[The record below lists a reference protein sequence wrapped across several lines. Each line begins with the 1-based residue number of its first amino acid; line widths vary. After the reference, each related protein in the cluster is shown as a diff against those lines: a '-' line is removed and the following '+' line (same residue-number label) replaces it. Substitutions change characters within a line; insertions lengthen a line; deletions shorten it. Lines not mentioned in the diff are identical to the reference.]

1 MNKKINYLENRKESY
16 KTSSNVFISF
26 KYAFSGISYVL
37 KTSRNFKIQLIF
49 AVTSLIIGFLL
60 KISLSNYVILIAT
73 IMSVL
78 ILEILNTS
86 IESIV
91 DLIVKKEF
99 SFLAKI
105 SKDTSAGAV
114 LLASINSVII
124 AVYIFVPKIKLL
136 FESIFWEKV
145 FLSWINTIL
154 KKEDY
159 ELPNYIFEKKSF
171 SLGLQIISNK
181 EIASLNKKWMQ

>member
-1 MNKKINYLENRKESY
+1 MDKKINFLKNRIGSY
-16 KTSSNVFISF
+16 KTSSNVLKSF
-26 KYAFSGISYVL
+26 KYAFSGIGYVL

-60 KISLSNYVILIAT
+60 DISQINYVILIAT

-91 DLIVKKEF
+91 DLVVKKEF
-99 SFLAKI
+99 SSLAKI
-105 SKDTSAGAV
+105 SKDTSAAAV

-124 AVYIFVPKIKLL
+124 AIYIFVPKIKFL
-136 FESIFWEKV
+136 F
-145 FLSWINTIL
+145 
-154 KKEDY
+154 
-159 ELPNYIFEKKSF
+159 
-171 SLGLQIISNK
+171 
-181 EIASLNKKWMQ
+181 

>member
-1 MNKKINYLENRKESY
+1 MEKKIKSLKNRIESY
-16 KTSSNVFISF
+16 KTSSNLLKSF

-49 AVTSLIIGFLL
+49 AVTSLMIGFLL
-60 KISLSNYVILIAT
+60 QISQSNYVILIAT
-73 IMSVL
+73 IISVL

-91 DLIVKKEF
+91 DLVVKKEF
-99 SFLAKI
+99 SSLAKI

-136 FESIFWEKV
+136 FESI
-145 FLSWINTIL
+145 
-154 KKEDY
+154 
-159 ELPNYIFEKKSF
+159 
-171 SLGLQIISNK
+171 
-181 EIASLNKKWMQ
+181 

>member
-1 MNKKINYLENRKESY
+1 MDKKINSLKNRIESY
-16 KTSSNVFISF
+16 KTSNSLLKSF

-49 AVTSLIIGFLL
+49 AITSLMIGFLL
-60 KISLSNYVILIAT
+60 QISQSNYVILIAT

-78 ILEILNTS
+78 ILEIFNTS

-91 DLIVKKEF
+91 DLVVKKEF
-99 SFLAKI
+99 SSLAKI

-136 FESIFWEKV
+136 FESI
-145 FLSWINTIL
+145 
-154 KKEDY
+154 
-159 ELPNYIFEKKSF
+159 
-171 SLGLQIISNK
+171 
-181 EIASLNKKWMQ
+181 

>member
-1 MNKKINYLENRKESY
+1 MDKKINSLKNRIKSY
-16 KTSSNVFISF
+16 KTSSNVLKSF

-49 AVTSLIIGFLL
+49 AVTSLMIGFLL
-60 KISLSNYVILIAT
+60 QISESNYVILIAT

-91 DLIVKKEF
+91 DLVVKKEF
-99 SFLAKI
+99 SSLAKI

-124 AVYIFVPKIKLL
+124 AVYIFVPKIKFL
-136 FESIFWEKV
+136 FESI
-145 FLSWINTIL
+145 
-154 KKEDY
+154 
-159 ELPNYIFEKKSF
+159 
-171 SLGLQIISNK
+171 
-181 EIASLNKKWMQ
+181 

>member
-1 MNKKINYLENRKESY
+1 MEKKINSQKNRIESY
-16 KTSSNVFISF
+16 KTSSNVLKSF

-49 AVTSLIIGFLL
+49 AVTSLMIGFLL
-60 KISLSNYVILIAT
+60 QISQSNYVILIAT

-91 DLIVKKEF
+91 DLVVKKEF
-99 SFLAKI
+99 SSLAKI

-114 LLASINSVII
+114 LLASVNSVII
-124 AVYIFVPKIKLL
+124 AVYIFVPKIKFL
-136 FESIFWEKV
+136 FESI
-145 FLSWINTIL
+145 
-154 KKEDY
+154 
-159 ELPNYIFEKKSF
+159 
-171 SLGLQIISNK
+171 
-181 EIASLNKKWMQ
+181 

>member
-1 MNKKINYLENRKESY
+1 MGKKINSLKNRIESY
-16 KTSSNVFISF
+16 KTSINIFKSF

-37 KTSRNFKIQLIF
+37 ITSRNFKIQLIF
-49 AVTSLIIGFLL
+49 AVTSLMIGFLL
-60 KISLSNYVILIAT
+60 QISQSNYVILIAT

-91 DLIVKKEF
+91 DLVVKKEF
-99 SFLAKI
+99 SSLAKI

-136 FESIFWEKV
+136 F
-145 FLSWINTIL
+145 
-154 KKEDY
+154 
-159 ELPNYIFEKKSF
+159 
-171 SLGLQIISNK
+171 
-181 EIASLNKKWMQ
+181 

>member
-1 MNKKINYLENRKESY
+1 MEKKINYLENRKDSY
-16 KTSSNVFISF
+16 KTSSNVLISF
-26 KYAFSGISYVL
+26 KYAFGGISYVF

-49 AVTSLIIGFLL
+49 AVISLMIGFLL
-60 KISLSNYVILIAT
+60 QISKNNYLILIAT

-78 ILEILNTS
+78 ILEILNKS

-91 DLIVKKEF
+91 DLVVKKEF
-99 SFLAKI
+99 SSLAKI

-136 FESIFWEKV
+136 F
-145 FLSWINTIL
+145 
-154 KKEDY
+154 
-159 ELPNYIFEKKSF
+159 
-171 SLGLQIISNK
+171 
-181 EIASLNKKWMQ
+181 

>member
-1 MNKKINYLENRKESY
+1 MHKKINFLKNRIETY
-16 KTSSNVFISF
+16 KTSSNLLKSF

-49 AVTSLIIGFLL
+49 AVTSLMIGFLL
-60 KISLSNYVILIAT
+60 QISQSNYVILIAT

-91 DLIVKKEF
+91 DLVVNKEF
-99 SFLAKI
+99 SSLAKI

-124 AVYIFVPKIKLL
+124 AVYIFFPKIKLL
-136 FESIFWEKV
+136 FESI
-145 FLSWINTIL
+145 
-154 KKEDY
+154 
-159 ELPNYIFEKKSF
+159 
-171 SLGLQIISNK
+171 
-181 EIASLNKKWMQ
+181 

>member
-1 MNKKINYLENRKESY
+1 MKKKINSLKNRIESY
-16 KTSSNVFISF
+16 KTSSNVLKSF

-37 KTSRNFKIQLIF
+37 KTSRNFKLQLIF

-60 KISLSNYVILIAT
+60 QISQSNFVILIAT

-86 IESIV
+86 IETIV
-91 DLIVKKEF
+91 DLVVKKEF
-99 SFLAKI
+99 SSLAKI

-136 FESIFWEKV
+136 FVSI
-145 FLSWINTIL
+145 
-154 KKEDY
+154 
-159 ELPNYIFEKKSF
+159 
-171 SLGLQIISNK
+171 
-181 EIASLNKKWMQ
+181 

>member
-1 MNKKINYLENRKESY
+1 MKKKINTLKNRIESY
-16 KTSSNVFISF
+16 KISSNIIKSF

-37 KTSRNFKIQLIF
+37 KTSRNFKIQLIL
-49 AVTSLIIGFLL
+49 AVTSLMIGFLL
-60 KISLSNYVILIAT
+60 QISQSNYVILIAT

-91 DLIVKKEF
+91 DLVVKKEF
-99 SFLAKI
+99 SSLAKI

-136 FESIFWEKV
+136 FESI
-145 FLSWINTIL
+145 
-154 KKEDY
+154 
-159 ELPNYIFEKKSF
+159 
-171 SLGLQIISNK
+171 
-181 EIASLNKKWMQ
+181 

>member
-1 MNKKINYLENRKESY
+1 MDKKINSLKNRIESY
-16 KTSSNVFISF
+16 KTSSNVLKSF

-37 KTSRNFKIQLIF
+37 KPSRNFKIQLIF
-49 AVTSLIIGFLL
+49 AVTSLMIGFLL
-60 KISLSNYVILIAT
+60 EISQINYIILIAT

-91 DLIVKKEF
+91 DLVVKKEF
-99 SFLAKI
+99 SSLAKI

-124 AVYIFVPKIKLL
+124 ALYIFVPKLKL
-136 FESIFWEKV
+136 FFKSI
-145 FLSWINTIL
+145 
-154 KKEDY
+154 
-159 ELPNYIFEKKSF
+159 
-171 SLGLQIISNK
+171 
-181 EIASLNKKWMQ
+181 

>member
-1 MNKKINYLENRKESY
+1 MDKKINSLKNRIGSY
-16 KTSSNVFISF
+16 KTSSNVLKSF

-49 AVTSLIIGFLL
+49 AIISLIIGFLL
-60 KISLSNYVILIAT
+60 QISQSNFVILIAT
-73 IMSVL
+73 ILSVL

-91 DLIVKKEF
+91 DLVVKKEF
-99 SFLAKI
+99 SSLAKI

-136 FESIFWEKV
+136 FESI
-145 FLSWINTIL
+145 
-154 KKEDY
+154 
-159 ELPNYIFEKKSF
+159 
-171 SLGLQIISNK
+171 
-181 EIASLNKKWMQ
+181 

>member
-1 MNKKINYLENRKESY
+1 MEKKINSLKHRKESY
-16 KTSSNVFISF
+16 KTSSNVSISF

-37 KTSRNFKIQLIF
+37 KTSRNFKIQLFF
-49 AVTSLIIGFLL
+49 AFTSLMIGFLMQ
-60 KISLSNYVILIAT
+60 ISQSNYVILIAT

-91 DLIVKKEF
+91 DLVVKKEF
-99 SFLAKI
+99 SSLAKI

-136 FESIFWEKV
+136 FESI
-145 FLSWINTIL
+145 
-154 KKEDY
+154 
-159 ELPNYIFEKKSF
+159 
-171 SLGLQIISNK
+171 
-181 EIASLNKKWMQ
+181 

>member
-1 MNKKINYLENRKESY
+1 MGKKINSLKNRIDSY
-16 KTSSNVFISF
+16 KTSSNLLKSF
-26 KYAFSGISYVL
+26 RYAFSGISYVL

-49 AVTSLIIGFLL
+49 AVTSLMIGFLL
-60 KISLSNYVILIAT
+60 QISLSNYVILIAT

-91 DLIVKKEF
+91 DLVVKKEF
-99 SFLAKI
+99 SILAKI

-124 AVYIFVPKIKLL
+124 AVYIFVPKINSL
-136 FESIFWEKV
+136 F
-145 FLSWINTIL
+145 
-154 KKEDY
+154 
-159 ELPNYIFEKKSF
+159 
-171 SLGLQIISNK
+171 
-181 EIASLNKKWMQ
+181 

>member
-1 MNKKINYLENRKESY
+1 MEKKINYLENRKESY
-16 KTSSNVFISF
+16 KTSSNVLRSF

-49 AVTSLIIGFLL
+49 AFISFMIGFLL
-60 KISLSNYVILIAT
+60 QISLSNYLILIAT

-99 SFLAKI
+99 SSLAKI

-114 LLASINSVII
+114 LLASINSVMVAI
-124 AVYIFVPKIKLL
+124 YIFIPKIKLL
-136 FESIFWEKV
+136 F
-145 FLSWINTIL
+145 
-154 KKEDY
+154 
-159 ELPNYIFEKKSF
+159 
-171 SLGLQIISNK
+171 
-181 EIASLNKKWMQ
+181 

>member
-1 MNKKINYLENRKESY
+1 MEKKIGSLENRKESY
-16 KTSSNVFISF
+16 KTSNNVLISF
-26 KYAFSGISYVL
+26 RYAFNGISYVL

-49 AVTSLIIGFLL
+49 AGISLMIAFFLQ
-60 KISLSNYVILIAT
+60 ISLSHYVILIAT

-91 DLIVKKEF
+91 DLVAKKEF
-99 SFLAKI
+99 SSLAKI

-136 FESIFWEKV
+136 FESI
-145 FLSWINTIL
+145 
-154 KKEDY
+154 
-159 ELPNYIFEKKSF
+159 
-171 SLGLQIISNK
+171 
-181 EIASLNKKWMQ
+181 

>member
-1 MNKKINYLENRKESY
+1 MEEKINSLENRKESY
-16 KTSSNVFISF
+16 KTSRNVLISF

-49 AVTSLIIGFLL
+49 AVTSFFIGFFLQ
-60 KISLSNYVILIAT
+60 ISINNYVILIAT

-91 DLIVKKEF
+91 DLVVKKEF
-99 SFLAKI
+99 SALAKI

-124 AVYIFVPKIKLL
+124 ALYIFVPKIRLL
-136 FESIFWEKV
+136 F
-145 FLSWINTIL
+145 
-154 KKEDY
+154 
-159 ELPNYIFEKKSF
+159 
-171 SLGLQIISNK
+171 
-181 EIASLNKKWMQ
+181 

>member
-1 MNKKINYLENRKESY
+1 MDKKINSLKNRIESY
-16 KTSSNVFISF
+16 KTSSNVLKSF

-49 AVTSLIIGFLL
+49 AVTSLMIGFLL
-60 KISLSNYVILIAT
+60 QISQSNYLILIAT

-91 DLIVKKEF
+91 DLVVKKEF
-99 SFLAKI
+99 SSLAKI

-124 AVYIFVPKIKLL
+124 AVYIFFPKINLL
-136 FESIFWEKV
+136 FESI
-145 FLSWINTIL
+145 
-154 KKEDY
+154 
-159 ELPNYIFEKKSF
+159 
-171 SLGLQIISNK
+171 
-181 EIASLNKKWMQ
+181 

>member
-1 MNKKINYLENRKESY
+1 MKKKINSLENRKQSY
-16 KTSSNVFISF
+16 KTSSNVLISI

-49 AVTSLIIGFLL
+49 AVISLMLGFLL
-60 KISLSNYVILIAT
+60 QITLSNYVILIAT
-73 IMSVL
+73 IMSVM

-91 DLIVKKEF
+91 DLVVKKEF
-99 SFLAKI
+99 NGLAKI

-136 FESIFWEKV
+136 F
-145 FLSWINTIL
+145 
-154 KKEDY
+154 
-159 ELPNYIFEKKSF
+159 
-171 SLGLQIISNK
+171 
-181 EIASLNKKWMQ
+181 

>member
-1 MNKKINYLENRKESY
+1 MKKKINSLKNRIESY
-16 KTSSNVFISF
+16 ETSTNILKSF

-37 KTSRNFKIQLIF
+37 KTSRNFKIQLLF
-49 AVTSLIIGFLL
+49 GVTSLMIGCLL
-60 KISLSNYVILIAT
+60 QISQSNYVILIAT

-78 ILEILNTS
+78 ILEILNSS

-91 DLIVKKEF
+91 DLVVKKEF
-99 SFLAKI
+99 SSLAKI

-136 FESIFWEKV
+136 FESI
-145 FLSWINTIL
+145 
-154 KKEDY
+154 
-159 ELPNYIFEKKSF
+159 
-171 SLGLQIISNK
+171 
-181 EIASLNKKWMQ
+181 

>member
-1 MNKKINYLENRKESY
+1 MKKKINSLENRKESY
-16 KTSSNVFISF
+16 KTSRNVLISF
-26 KYAFSGISYVL
+26 KYAFNGISYVL

-49 AVTSLIIGFLL
+49 AVTILIIGFLL
-60 KISLSNYVILIAT
+60 EISKSNYVILIAT

-91 DLIVKKEF
+91 DMVVKKEF
-99 SFLAKI
+99 SSLAKI

-124 AVYIFVPKIKLL
+124 ALYIFVPKIKFL
-136 FESIFWEKV
+136 F
-145 FLSWINTIL
+145 
-154 KKEDY
+154 
-159 ELPNYIFEKKSF
+159 
-171 SLGLQIISNK
+171 
-181 EIASLNKKWMQ
+181 

>member
-1 MNKKINYLENRKESY
+1 MDKKINSLKNRIESY
-16 KTSSNVFISF
+16 KTSSNLLKSF

-49 AVTSLIIGFLL
+49 AVTSLMIGFLL
-60 KISLSNYVILIAT
+60 QISQSNYVILIAT

-91 DLIVKKEF
+91 DLVVKKEF
-99 SFLAKI
+99 NSLAKI

-124 AVYIFVPKIKLL
+124 AVYIFVPKIKFL
-136 FESIFWEKV
+136 FESI
-145 FLSWINTIL
+145 
-154 KKEDY
+154 
-159 ELPNYIFEKKSF
+159 
-171 SLGLQIISNK
+171 
-181 EIASLNKKWMQ
+181 

>member
-1 MNKKINYLENRKESY
+1 METKINSLKNRIESY
-16 KTSSNVFISF
+16 KTSSSLIKSF
-26 KYAFSGISYVL
+26 KYAFSGIGYVL

-49 AVTSLIIGFLL
+49 AVTSLMIGFLL
-60 KISLSNYVILIAT
+60 KISQTNYVISIAT

-78 ILEILNTS
+78 VLEILNTS

-91 DLIVKKEF
+91 DLLVKKEF
-99 SFLAKI
+99 SSLAKI

-136 FESIFWEKV
+136 FESI
-145 FLSWINTIL
+145 
-154 KKEDY
+154 
-159 ELPNYIFEKKSF
+159 
-171 SLGLQIISNK
+171 
-181 EIASLNKKWMQ
+181 